1 MGLDAMPARVQPMR
15 ASAGLTP
22 AQAAVDWLGRGDR
35 SASILA
41 TVQQLM
47 RAQRVVRRCLPGAMG
62 AACQVALID
71 GHTMTIVVPSA
82 AHAAKLRQMTP
93 AICRE
98 LGRKGWAITDI
109 RIKITLRAAPVAEAP
124 VRHGVAL
131 NAQGLQAFA
140 ALESTLPPGPLADA
154 VRRLLEHHRST

>member
-1 MGLDAMPARVQPMR
+1 MPASFQPMR
-15 ASAGLTP
+15 APAGFIP
-22 AQAAVDWLGRGDR
+22 AQAAIDWLGRGDR
-35 SASILA
+35 SGSILA

-47 RAQRVVRRCLPGAMG
+47 RAQNVVRRCLPGAMG

-71 GHTMTIVVPSA
+71 GHAMTLVVPSA

-98 LGRKGWAITDI
+98 LGRKGWAVTDI
-109 RIKITLRAAPVAEAP
+109 RIKITMRAPPANEPP

-140 ALESTLPPGPLADA
+140 ALEAALPPGPLADA
-154 VRRLLEHHRST
+154 VRRLLEHHRRT